1 MRKCAECGQPISA
14 ARLEALPNVHTCRDC
29 SKVQPYV
36 MHGDI
41 SKRIPQFKPEEADV
55 VAIRTDRHAATVC
68 RTADLEEI
76 DGII

>member
-36 MHGDI
+36 MHEDI
-41 SKRIPQFKPEEADV
+41 SKRIPQFKPEETDV
-55 VAIRTDRHAATVC
+55 VAIRTDRHDATVC